1 MRPLSFDFL
10 GPEITALLLAQLA
23 ISPALI
29 VPRDSGSRRV
39 SGSATLTSGGVR
51 TF

>member
-29 VPRDSGSRRV
+29 VPRDSGIRV
-39 SGSATLTSGGVR
+39 GIPGAQRVR
-51 TF
+51 AFEEA